1 MRSGDRWIL
10 CAVLVLALGLLLGRT
25 LLAQSGESVVVTTPT
40 ETHTLPLFEEAT
52 LTLTGR
58 DGMTVVVTVAD
69 GTAGFAASE
78 CPDRLCVHTG
88 RLHHAGAT
96 AACVPAG
103 ITLRITGVGEVD
115 AVAG

>member
-25 LLAQSGESVVVTTPT
+25 LWAKGGESVVITTPT
-40 ETHTLPLFEEAT
+40 ETHTLPLFEEAS

-58 DGMTVVVTVAD
+58 DGVTVVVTVAD
-69 GTAGFAASE
+69 GTAGFSSSE

-88 RLHHAGAT
+88 RLHRAGSS

-103 ITLRITGVGEVD
+103 ITLRITGAGEVD